1 MLPHVAG
8 IDRENYAFVF
18 AQRDEVIDS
27 DHPDFEFWAEEM
39 ALAEIVASGEVL
51 AAPDAVEPAPE
62 KFQDPSPPVLAV
74 DLGRAAEALGVGN
87 DFFREH
93 VKPELRIVRRGRRQ
107 FVAMSEL
114 KRWLDQS
121 AEQT

>member
-1 MLPHVAG
+1 MPR
-8 IDRENYAFVF
+8 INRENYAFVF

-27 DHPDFEFWAEEM
+27 DHPDFEFWSEEM
-39 ALAEIVASGEVL
+39 HLADIVASGEAL
-51 AAPDAVEPAPE
+51 PAPAVATE

-74 DLGRAAEALGVGN
+74 DLGGAAESLGVGN
-87 DFFREH
+87 DFFREQ

-107 FVAMSEL
+107 FVAVAEL
-114 KRWLDQS
+114 QRWLDQS